1 MKNANKIN
9 LNNSNL
15 DYNTMNISALDEG
28 IENTATISI
37 SRKHKKQDTTHFN
50 EHKKA
55 NKSTKKEEK
64 ETRNNLKVKIGVL
77 ADKLYRNNKITK
89 ALYNKMYNVSMGA
102 GRLNTLTTTYQ
113 NLRGFKDVDT
123 TVKKS
128 QFNNTLKQTKE
139 GKKALNT
146 VYIKYLVYSKNDDGT
161 SDKRDEIN
169 ERILNRTGTWG
180 KIENWTEEQKKEY
193 LILREKHETFTV
205 KGDESDIRKAIKVF
219 ISFAIKLPYVLQIDI
234 VRVTINKEDKD
245 DSYYRWKGAEKT
257 EDKGIIYMKAW
268 ECKFVHHGFNVD
280 KNDET
285 KFECVP
291 NALFKMYGNR
301 DAGRSKFI
309 APIAVNGI
317 EYVKQ
322 ILDDDDVKTDNSL
335 DENIESN
342 SNNSIVLK
350 PNLDKYFEEI
360 KEYERELEQIE
371 IKIQNLLI
379 LKKQRY

>member
-113 NLRGFKDVDT
+113 NLRGFKDVET

-139 GKKALNT
+139 GKKTLNT
-146 VYIKYLVYSKNDDGT
+146 VYIKYLEYTARDDGT
-161 SDKRDEIN
+161 SDKRDKIN
-169 ERILNRTGTWG
+169 ERIINKTGTWG
-180 KIENWTEEQKKEY
+180 EMKNWTDEEKKEF
-193 LILREKHETFTV
+193 L
-205 KGDESDIRKAIKVF
+205 
-219 ISFAIKLPYVLQIDI
+219 
-234 VRVTINKEDKD
+234 N
-245 DSYYRWKGAEKT
+245 
-257 EDKGIIYMKAW
+257 
-268 ECKFVHHGFNVD
+268 
-280 KNDET
+280 
-285 KFECVP
+285 
-291 NALFKMYGNR
+291 
-301 DAGRSKFI
+301 
-309 APIAVNGI
+309 
-317 EYVKQ
+317 
-322 ILDDDDVKTDNSL
+322 
-335 DENIESN
+335 
-342 SNNSIVLK
+342 
-350 PNLDKYFEEI
+350 
-360 KEYERELEQIE
+360 
-371 IKIQNLLI
+371 
-379 LKKQRY
+379 

>member
-15 DYNTMNISALDEG
+15 DYNTMNISSLDEG
-28 IENTATISI
+28 VTDTSRVIST
-37 SRKHKKQDTTHFN
+37 SRKHKKQETTHFN
-50 EHKKA
+50 EHKKG

-64 ETRNNLKVKIGVL
+64 ETRDNLKVKIGVL
-77 ADKLYRNNKITK
+77 ADKLYRTKKITK

-113 NLRGFKDVDT
+113 NLKGFKDVET

-128 QFNNTLKQTKE
+128 QYNQTLKQTKE
-139 GKKALNT
+139 GKKTLNT
-146 VYIKYLVYSKNDDGT
+146 VYLKYLVYEKNDDGRT

-205 KGDESDIRKAIKVF
+205 KGDEHDIRREIKKF
-219 ISFAIKLPYVLQIDI
+219 IKFAIKMPYIFEI
-234 VRVTINKEDKD
+234 EIIRITINKEDKD
-245 DSYYRWKGAEKT
+245 EQYYRWKGAEKT
-257 EDKGIIYMKAW
+257 DDEGIKYMKAW
-268 ECKFVHHGFNVD
+268 QCKFVHHGFNVD

-309 APIAVNGI
+309 APIADNGI
-317 EYVKQ
+317 EYVR
-322 ILDDDDVKTDNSL
+322 L
-335 DENIESN
+335 
-342 SNNSIVLK
+342 
-350 PNLDKYFEEI
+350 
-360 KEYERELEQIE
+360 
-371 IKIQNLLI
+371 
-379 LKKQRY
+379 